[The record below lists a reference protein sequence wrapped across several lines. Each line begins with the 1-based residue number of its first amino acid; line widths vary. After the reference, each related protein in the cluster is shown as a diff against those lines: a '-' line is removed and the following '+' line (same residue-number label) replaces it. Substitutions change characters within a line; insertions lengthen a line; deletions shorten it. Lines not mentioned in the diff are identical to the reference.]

1 MHNAFCI
8 TQNVVYFCGVN
19 ISLEKNPFSL
29 TAYHGPAFFCDRVNE
44 TKQLQSNAR
53 NGVNTIL
60 LSERRMGK
68 TGLLQHTFHTLPPRM
83 KGIYI
88 DIFATTSLKEFTN
101 LLATAIYQAFPQ
113 KNSIGKKFLL
123 LLKAL
128 RPVFSFDEVSGA
140 PEVSLDFAQE
150 KQFEKSLT
158 HLLNFLD
165 QQPILSIVAIDEFQQ
180 ITTYPE
186 KNVEA
191 YLRTIIQQLKNV
203 RFIFSGSSQ
212 HLLAE
217 MFQSAKR
224 PFFSSSQAIYL
235 HEIDSKI
242 YATFIKQKFAAFKR
256 TISNEALEFILEY
269 TKLHTYYTQALCNK
283 IFSLPIK
290 KITLHDAQLAAQL
303 ILDEHATFFFQYR
316 TLLTTNQWQLLKAIA
331 KEDKVY
337 QISAKQF
344 IHNHHLGTPANV
356 QRSLEALLTKE
367 MVFAKKDEK
376 GNYYRVYDCFLA
388 RWLAQK

>member
-1 MHNAFCI
+1 M
-8 TQNVVYFCGVN
+8 N
-19 ISLEKNPFSL
+19 ISAEQNPFPL
-29 TAYHGPAFFCDRVNE
+29 TGYHGPTYFCDRVNE
-44 TKQLQSNAR
+44 TKKLQSNAK

-68 TGLLQHTFHTLPPRM
+68 TGLLQHTFHTLPPRT

-88 DIFATTSLKEFTN
+88 DIFATTSLREFTN
-101 LLATAIYQAFPQ
+101 LLATAIYQTFPQ
-113 KNSIGKKFLL
+113 KNNIGKKFLL
-123 LLKAL
+123 LLKSL
-128 RPVFSFDEVSGA
+128 RPIFSFDEVTGA

-150 KQFEKSLT
+150 KQFEKSLA

-165 QQPILSIVAIDEFQQ
+165 QQPQISIVAIDEFQQ

-191 YLRTIIQQLKNV
+191 YLRTIIQTLKQV

-217 MFQSAKR
+217 MFHSAKR

-235 HEIDSKI
+235 HEIDETI
-242 YATFIKQKFAAFKR
+242 YATFIKQQFAAHKR
-256 TISNEALEFILEY
+256 TISDEALTFILEY

-283 IFSLPIK
+283 IFSLSIK
-290 KITLHDAQLAAQL
+290 KITLTDAQLAAQL

-337 QISAKQF
+337 QITAKQF
-344 IHNHHLGTPANV
+344 IAQHHLGTPANV
-356 QRSLEALLTKE
+356 KRSLDALLTKE
-367 MVFAKKDEK
+367 MVFIKTDEK
-376 GNYYRVYDCFLA
+376 GRNYYRVYDCFLA